1 MKQVTL
7 YWDENRRAV
16 WYKNSLG
23 IWRIGNKI
31 NWSDSLEQNWVS
43 SSFDKSLIVNNFKEK

>member
-7 YWDENRRAV
+7 YWDIDRSAI

-31 NWSDSLEQNWVS
+31 SWSDSLEQNWKPEH
-43 SSFDKSLIVNNFKEK
+43 FQKSLIVNNFKER

>member
-7 YWDENRRAV
+7 YWDIDRRAV

-31 NWSDSLEQNWVS
+31 SWSDSLEQNWKPEQ
-43 SSFDKSLIVNNFKEK
+43 FQKSLTVNNFKEK